1 MAKKKIAEIDFS
13 TEEKIKVAAAKV
25 FQQKGFAATR
35 TRDIAEEA
43 GMNLA
48 LINYYFRSKQK
59 LFDLIMEEKLSTFF
73 KNFIPLILGS
83 ELSLDE
89 KIKYVVKNYITLL
102 SENPDLPLFVLNA
115 IHTNPKHFAKIVK
128 GAEMIQHAPLVA
140 QLKKQNPKMK
150 FEHFFLNIMAL
161 SIFPF
166 IMRPAISI
174 ISEPIG
180 NNFEALMK
188 ERMELVPLWMNSII
202 KTK

>member
-188 ERMELVPLWMNSII
+188 ERMELVPLWMSSII